1 MRALSLMV
9 VATACSTVL
18 AHGEERAL
26 TGAQIRELLPRIT
39 VMGEAT
45 TQHFSASGET
55 TYTDHGR
62 KSYGRWSVEGD
73 LYCSTWPPNE
83 AKSCHAVNI
92 EEGPPDGGPAT
103 IIWINAAGE
112 RAVNMIEDKDQRK

>member
-39 VMGEAT
+39 VKGEAT
-45 TQHFSASGET
+45 TQDFAASGET
-55 TYTDHGR
+55 IFTDHG
-62 KSYGRWSVEGD
+62 KKTSGRWSVEGD
-73 LYCSTWPPNE
+73 QYCSTWPPNA
-83 AKSCHAVNI
+83 AKSCYGVSI

-112 RAVNMIEDKDQRK
+112 RAVNIIEDKDKPQ